1 MTGKNGTAE
10 DFRTIGALHFA
21 TAAEPT
27 PERDERH
34 EKMAEKIAKEIK
46 QTSGFD
52 DIAELR
58 EAMPDNP
65 DNTGDVLQPERAKRG
80 RKAGASPS
88 PSRRKS
94 PAMPAPAPDP
104 FANDARYQAACGRMA
119 AFGGKGMIV
128 RGFDAGATILD
139 DPKFKLDEGEN
150 LAWDDFF
157 YVLSKKPAF
166 DVGKPLFLALFF
178 VITLCAQLGWRIL
191 ERTESEFIH
200 SLFAPK
206 PKEGETIQ

>member
-1 MTGKNGTAE
+1 MT
-10 DFRTIGALHFA
+10 
-21 TAAEPT
+21 
-27 PERDERH
+27 
-34 EKMAEKIAKEIK
+34 IAKEIK

-58 EAMPDNP
+58 DAMPVNP
-65 DNTGDVLQPERAKRG
+65 DIQPETLQPERAKRG
-80 RKAGASPS
+80 RSRGSNAS

-94 PAMPAPAPDP
+94 STTPVPAPDP

-128 RGFDAGATILD
+128 RGFDAGAKLLEDET
-139 DPKFKLDEGEN
+139 FKLDDTEN

-166 DVGKPLFLALFF
+166 DVGKPIFLVLFF
-178 VITLCAQLGWRIL
+178 FITLFAQLGWRVL

>member
-1 MTGKNGTAE
+1 MTE
-10 DFRTIGALHFA
+10 SV
-21 TAAEPT
+21 
-27 PERDERH
+27 
-34 EKMAEKIAKEIK
+34 IAKEIK
-46 QTSGFD
+46 QTSGFNN
-52 DIAELR
+52 IEELR
-58 EAMPDNP
+58 GAMPIDP
-65 DNTGDVLQPERAKRG
+65 DATDAPQPGRAKRG
-80 RKAGASPS
+80 RKAGDGPS

-94 PAMPAPAPDP
+94 PAMPAPVPDP

-128 RGFDAGATILD
+128 RGFDAGAHILED
-139 DPKFKLDEGEN
+139 ETFKLNETEN

-178 VITLCAQLGWRIL
+178 VITLCAQLGWRVL

-206 PKEGETIQ
+206 EKEVNT